1 MSEHQEKML
10 KESLS
15 ALLDNEA
22 QELETRRVLN
32 EMDKDAEL
40 KSTWQNYQMIG
51 DLMRNEVSS
60 PMDLTDAIN
69 QQIDGQEA
77 MPEGQMTESTSKSW
91 MRPFTSVAVA
101 ASVTLAVLLGVQ
113 MGGQESSPVTIAS
126 QATSV
131 TPAAVEVAPNEAAP
145 SLISGS
151 VEAPVQ
157 VAATDVV
164 APAGENAEDLEQ
176 AQQKLQE
183 YLMEHTENAAGNTNR
198 GALPYARVVKFGEQQ
213 EK

>member
-32 EMDKDAEL
+32 EMERDAEL

-77 MPEGQMTESTSKSW
+77 MPEGQITEAASKSW

-113 MGGQESSPVTIAS
+113 MGEQETSPISIAS
-126 QATSV
+126 QA
-131 TPAAVEVAPNEAAP
+131 PAAVEVAPNAVAP
-145 SLISGS
+145 SLISGA

-157 VAATDVV
+157 VASTDV
-164 APAGENAEDLEQ
+164 APAESAEDLEQ